1 MGLSIAQKALIIVF
15 IALFCGIYF
24 GCETTT
30 KEIQLLEKSR
40 SVEPIYLDIQ
50 QELQVATQM
59 LPKEDRLDLESFLV
73 NIEDSGS
80 DSEKVEAYKG
90 LAGKW
95 YQLSKPILS
104 GYYAE
109 KIAEIENTE
118 DAWAI
123 AGTTYYLGLSNAN
136 TDNQK
141 KYSRQHALSNF
152 EKASSLNPSNMDH
165 KINSALCYVEY
176 PEEDQPMQGILMLVN
191 LAKENPESIPVHMQ
205 LGRLSIRT
213 NQWENALK
221 RFNRVIQID
230 PDNKEVHCYL
240 SEVYKAQND
249 TAKASKSEELCQLR

>member
-1 MGLSIAQKALIIVF
+1 MALSIAQKALIIVF
-15 IALFCGIYF
+15 IALFCGMYF

-40 SVEPIYLDIQ
+40 SVEPMYLDIQ
-50 QELQVATQM
+50 QELKVAQQT

-95 YQLSKPILS
+95 YNLSKPILS

-123 AGTTYYLGLSNAN
+123 AGTTNYLGLSTAK

-141 KYSRQHALSNF
+141 KYARQHALSNF
-152 EKASSLNPSNMDH
+152 EKASSLDPSNMDH

-176 PEEDQPMQGILMLVN
+176 PEEDQPMQGILMLLDLVK
-191 LAKENPESIPVHMQ
+191 ANPESIPVHMQ
-205 LGRLSIRT
+205 LGRLGVRT
-213 NQWENALK
+213 NQWDNALK
-221 RFNRVIQID
+221 RFRTVLELD

-240 SEVYKAQND
+240 IQVYEAQND
-249 TAKASKSEELCQLR
+249 IAKAKESAELCQLR